1 MIGSLI
7 TASATS
13 CLQPPAID
21 HSPARDAALRRMV
34 EGVGRREWSMAT
46 LKQVAGEDADLL
58 FPGGIAE
65 VAEAYFD
72 LADRDMLDAAHGFHS
87 RKLSRRVRAAIMFRL
102 TQAAGYRPA
111 VRHALSVLMMPGHAR
126 LLARSISR
134 SVNAI
139 WTAAG
144 DDSQGVTY
152 MTKRASL
159 AGIYVATLL
168 FWLARGGNMAT
179 VEEFL
184 DRRLANIAQVTRL
197 KNRLLGRPF

>member
-13 CLQPPAID
+13 CLQPPAVD
-21 HSPARDAALRRMV
+21 HSPARDAALRRMM
-34 EGVGRREWSMAT
+34 EGVGQREWSMAT

-72 LADRDMLDAAHGFHS
+72 LADRDMLAAAHGFHS

-102 TQAAGYRPA
+102 TQAAGHRPA

-126 LLARSISR
+126 LLARSIAR

-159 AGIYVATLL
+159 AGIYVSTLL

-184 DRRLANIAQVTRL
+184 DRRLADIARITRL

>member
-1 MIGSLI
+1 MIGSFL
-7 TASATS
+7 TASAAS
-13 CLQPPAID
+13 CLLPPALD
-21 HSPARDAALRRMV
+21 HSPARDAALRRMMQ
-34 EGVGRREWSMAT
+34 GAGQREWSMAT
-46 LKQVAGEDADLL
+46 VRQVAGDDADLL

-72 LADRDMLDAAHGFHS
+72 LADRDMQAAAHGFHS

-102 TQAAGYRPA
+102 HDASGYRPA
-111 VRHALSVLMMPGHAR
+111 VRHALSVLMVPGHTR
-126 LLARSISR
+126 LLARSLAR

-139 WTAAG
+139 WAAAE

-152 MTKRASL
+152 LTKRASL
-159 AGIYVATLL
+159 TGIYVSTLL

-184 DRRLANIAQVTRL
+184 DRRLADIARITRL
-197 KNRLLGRPF
+197 KNRLMGRPF